1 MTSIQEFANG
11 TIKSQIAQIP
21 SKLLEGA
28 EQAIMETAYLVL
40 GLAQVHVRVD
50 TGSLRDS
57 GRIERGGKGLHWA
70 EVKVRFGGYII
81 NPKTGKLVNYA
92 AIIEQRYPYLRP
104 AVQEATPEIRAT
116 INRVCFHNLESLD
129 KLQFR
134 FR

>member
-11 TIKSQIAQIP
+11 TIKQQIAQIP

-28 EQAIMETAYLVL
+28 EQAIMETAHLVL

-70 EVKVRFGGYII
+70 EVKVRFGGYVT
-81 NPKTGKLVNYA
+81 NPRTGRLVDYA
-92 AIIEQRYPYLRP
+92 AIIEHRYPYLSL
-104 AVQEATPEIRAT
+104 AVRSRTGNQG
-116 INRVCFHNLESLD
+116 NNKSYL
-129 KLQFR
+129 
-134 FR
+134 